1 MDSLNRKKFRDML
14 EEYFDVVV
22 IGGGHA
28 ACEAA
33 LASARIGARTL
44 LLTLN
49 LDHIAQMS
57 CNPCIGGIAKGHIVR
72 EIDAL
77 GGAMGLVADA
87 TTIQFRML
95 NRTKGPAVWSP
106 RSQCDKT
113 AYQRAMKRVLE
124 QTENLEIKQA
134 QVVKFLLEKDAVA
147 GVETEFGDLFRC
159 KSVVVATGTFLA
171 GKLHFGLRNF
181 PGGRAGD
188 PPSVRLAE
196 AFREQLGLHVGRLKT
211 GTPPRLLGSSIDFSV
226 MSPQESEETDERF
239 SFFPDDSIRPATFQK
254 NLACY
259 MTHTDQRAAEI
270 VRANLDKAPM
280 YNGLIKGI
288 GTRYCPSFE
297 DKIVRFPQH
306 ERHHIYLE
314 PEGEFTGEYYLNGL
328 STSLPPEVQTAIL
341 RTIPGL
347 ENAKVTRYAYAIE
360 YDFVYPEELDRT
372 LRVKKWRGLYHA
384 GQINGTSG
392 YEEAAAQG
400 LLAGLNAARHAASL
414 DPVEFGRD
422 SSYLGVL
429 ADDITTKEIVEPY
442 RLFTSRA
449 EHRLSLRQ
457 DNADFR
463 LSPRAYEL
471 GLLPKAKFDRFSA
484 YAEKYGKTEMV
495 CRSLRE
501 AGRSLWDALKDCKG
515 DADDTPP
522 SFAPSVI
529 GLDAAD
535 PVDRRILRRLAIQS
549 HYEGYMRQE
558 QQAIRRLRSLESWRI
573 PETFDY
579 SILPGLRN
587 ESRLKLSKIR
597 PGTLAQAGRID
608 GVTPS
613 EISLLQVYLVRERRA
628 DGKQEEA
635 NA

>member
-1 MDSLNRKKFRDML
+1 ML

-57 CNPCIGGIAKGHIVR
+57 CNPCIGGIAKGHLVR

-106 RSQCDKT
+106 RSQCDKA

-134 QVVKFLLEKDAVA
+134 QAVSFILEKDAVA

-196 AFREQLGLHVGRLKT
+196 AFREQLDLHVGRLKT

-226 MSPQESEETDERF
+226 MCPQESEETDERF
-239 SFFPDDSIRPATFQK
+239 SFFPDDSIRPATFRK
-254 NLACY
+254 NLSCY
-259 MTHTDQRAAEI
+259 MTHTDQRAAAI

-297 DKIVRFPQH
+297 DKIIRFPQH

-314 PEGEFTGEYYLNGL
+314 PEGEFTDEYYLNGL

-347 ENAKVTRYAYAIE
+347 EHAKVTRYAYAIE
-360 YDFVYPEELDRT
+360 YDFVYPEELDRS

-422 SSYLGVL
+422 SSYLGVM

-463 LSPRAYEL
+463 LAPRAYEL
-471 GLLPKAKFDRFSA
+471 GLLPKAKYDRFTA
-484 YAEKYGKTEMV
+484 YAEKYEKTEMV
-495 CRSLRE
+495 CRSIRE

-515 DADDTPP
+515 DADNTPP
-522 SFAPSVI
+522 AFAPSVI
-529 GLDAAD
+529 GLDSAD
-535 PVDRRILRRLAIQS
+535 PLDRRILRRLAIQS

-579 SILPGLRN
+579 STLPGLRN
-587 ESRLKLSKIR
+587 ESRMKLSKIR

-613 EISLLQVYLVRERRA
+613 EISLLQVFLVRERRA
-628 DGKQEEA
+628 GQGQEA
-635 NA
+635 TDV